1 MRPQIAPLVSS
12 GDFLDTRN
20 GNGNHNGRSKDMERA
35 ASRETAERIQ
45 IYEKLSMPNHTQTD
59 LLMEQIALFDVPV
72 KEKKKK
78 VALSEAVCE

>member
-1 MRPQIAPLVSS
+1 VFRPQIAALVSS
-12 GDFLDTRN
+12 GDSRN
-20 GNGNHNGRSKDMERA
+20 GNGNGRGKGMERA

-59 LLMEQIALFDVPV
+59 LLMEQTALFGVPV

-78 VALSEAVCE
+78 FALSEAVCE

>member
-1 MRPQIAPLVSS
+1 MTQIAALVSS

-20 GNGNHNGRSKDMERA
+20 GNGRGKDMERA

-78 VALSEAVCE
+78 VALSEAVCK